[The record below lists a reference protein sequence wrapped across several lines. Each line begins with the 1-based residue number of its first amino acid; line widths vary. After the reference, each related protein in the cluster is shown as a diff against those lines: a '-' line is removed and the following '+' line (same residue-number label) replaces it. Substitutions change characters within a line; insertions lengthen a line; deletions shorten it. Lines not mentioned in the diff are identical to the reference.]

1 MYVSVEKGREPLT
14 KDISCL
20 FQLLL
25 QHRKQLFHCYSAL
38 VAINNYIPII
48 ISQQLLHCYSALVA
62 INNYIPIIISQQ
74 LFHCFSAIIAI
85 IAINNY
91 ILIMIS
97 QQQ

>member
-14 KDISCL
+14 NDISCL

-25 QHRKQLFHCYSAL
+25 QHRK
-38 VAINNYIPII
+38 
-48 ISQQLLHCYSALVA
+48 QLLHCYSALVA

-74 LFHCFSAIIAI
+74 LFHCYSAIIAI

-97 QQQ
+97 QQQQ